1 MSSPGQTLTVWAGS
15 WLAGHAAPDDVLDAL
30 HAWAPLH
37 LVVSHDEPAGDVS
50 GVPAR
55 SPVDGAAV
63 LLTALRR
70 ADPAGADGIRLVL
83 PAPGDVRGLPP
94 GTALA
99 RAAVAAGEAVL
110 AGAPGTPGLGFVP
123 SVEGPDVLRWTLF
136 AVPAVPEPPAEPG
149 LGEAEFAMREAVRE
163 AATRVGRVLTVG
175 AGGRAADPREQ
186 IAAEIAEHA
195 RHRYPESMP
204 ERAARILDSADQVA
218 AILTV
223 AGRGA
228 EPDAASATGQ
238 AAREQALRPLWAAVR
253 AARLGAVAATVRASH
268 HA

>member
-15 WLAGHAAPDDVLDAL
+15 WLAGHAAPDDVIDAL
-30 HAWAPLH
+30 HAWAPMH
-37 LVVSHDEPAGDVS
+37 LVVSRDEPAADFS
-50 GVPAR
+50 AVPER

-63 LLTALRR
+63 LLSALRR
-70 ADPAGADGIRLVL
+70 ADPAGVDGIRLVL
-83 PAPGDVRGLPP
+83 PVPGDVRGLPP
-94 GTALA
+94 GTELA

-123 SVEGPDVLRWTLF
+123 SVEGPDVLGWTLF

-149 LGEAEFAMREAVRE
+149 LGEAEFAMREAVRD
-163 AATRVGRVLTVG
+163 AAARVGRVLTVG
-175 AGGRAADPREQ
+175 ADGRTADPREQ
-186 IAAEIAEHA
+186 IAAEVAEHA

-204 ERAARILDSADQVA
+204 GRAARILDSADQVA

-223 AGRGA
+223 AGRGV
-228 EPDAASATGQ
+228 EPRAASASGQ
-238 AAREQALRPLWAAVR
+238 AAREEALRPLWAAVR
-253 AARLGAVAATVRASH
+253 AARLGAVAAAVRAGH